1 MDKLHNKTQGGYRP
15 VPIKGFRPPQ
25 PNDNWPY
32 HGQPTTPNDREYGIK
47 NPKFERHI
55 FVSSEN
61 VFFDIDS
68 QLGMLAKSRRKSDG
82 TEDDT
87 FSQATTTFRP
97 MFVRWIDTYIGK
109 AKTIMSAFVLEKF
122 RDTAMNSIKDKEEVD
137 ITLLVPDWYDD
148 TTFQQLSDAVHN
160 YIVNGV
166 LREYFI
172 ITLTSKDPVTVDK
185 NQLMV
190 DGESEIR
197 KLANFS
203 KPGSIRKTQNPF

>member
-82 TEDDT
+82 TEDDAAE
-87 FSQATTTFRP
+87 QQQHDQNRVHRRNRP
-97 MFVRWIDTYIGK
+97 AAK
-109 AKTIMSAFVLEKF
+109 AQDDRNQRIQHRAAAQRSA
-122 RDTAMNSIKDKEEVD
+122 
-137 ITLLVPDWYDD
+137 
-148 TTFQQLSDAVHN
+148 AV
-160 YIVNGV
+160 
-166 LREYFI
+166 
-172 ITLTSKDPVTVDK
+172 
-185 NQLMV
+185 
-190 DGESEIR
+190 
-197 KLANFS
+197 
-203 KPGSIRKTQNPF
+203 